1 MVELKIGD
9 RPREKEEKKISKADM
24 SRIMNTIMDRV
35 EEARDG
41 GQDEYARDTENVFA
55 NFERIASWMGKS
67 KEEILMVYFLK
78 HVDGI
83 ISWVH
88 GNESQREDVTGR
100 ITDAMTYMCLLWAM
114 VESKR

>member
-9 RPREKEEKKISKADM
+9 RPKEKEQKKISKAEM

-41 GQDEYARDTENVFA
+41 GQDEYARDAENAFA
-55 NFERIASWMGKS
+55 NFERISSWTKIQRE
-67 KEEILMVYFLK
+67 KVLMVYLMK